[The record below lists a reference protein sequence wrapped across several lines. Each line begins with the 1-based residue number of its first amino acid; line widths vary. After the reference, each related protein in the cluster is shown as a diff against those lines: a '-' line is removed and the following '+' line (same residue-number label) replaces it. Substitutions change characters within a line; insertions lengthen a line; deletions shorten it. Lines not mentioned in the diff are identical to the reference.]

1 MPVDHREIIDT
12 SSNNWD
18 ESCQGRDY
26 DARMGS
32 KVREDNRVIAEKN
45 DIGVFLLEQIAT
57 DNGDCIISI
66 NNQTLVGAQPEQSL

>member
-18 ESCQGRDY
+18 KSCQGRDY
-26 DARMGS
+26 EARMGS

-45 DIGVFLLEQIAT
+45 DNGEYLLE
-57 DNGDCIISI
+57 
-66 NNQTLVGAQPEQSL
+66 